1 MSTIREQIVAAALT
15 ALNTSRPAGV
25 PNVVE
30 RSRLFAIETSSLPA
44 MTIYPLR
51 DAVFDVGGRRG
62 PKVRRELTLLVECR
76 AKGQVTPTV
85 VSSDAAAD
93 PLCAWA
99 VAALC
104 DNDLGGLANDISETE
119 TNFEYDQATEGQ
131 VCMATV
137 AFQIDYESLAA
148 NAESRSDS

>member
-1 MSTIREQIVAAALT
+1 MSTIREQIVSAALT

-30 RSRLFAIETSSLPA
+30 RSRLFAIDTSSLPA
-44 MTIYPLR
+44 MTIYPNR

-62 PKVRRELTLLVECR
+62 PKVRRVLTLLVECR
-76 AKGQVTPTV
+76 AKGQLVPTP
-85 VSSDAAAD
+85 VSSDAATD

-99 VAALC
+99 VKTLC
-104 DNDLGGLANDISETE
+104 DNSLGGLANDISESE
-119 TNFEYDQATEGQ
+119 TTFEYDQATEGQ
-131 VCMATV
+131 VCVATV

-148 NAESRSDS
+148 NAESRTDS